1 MCTCWHAC
9 RPQNPYLI
17 AHDPYLH
24 RTLCTNTVCVCA
36 CVCACLK
43 ECETFKFSPSVFVCH
58 HPPTHTHTQSYFY
71 SHLALCHITWQRG
84 SPPVEHACS
93 TCKNTTAAQR
103 KYLTSLKKNPKK
115 RTDLLQAAASGIK
128 REVKW
133 IYWAEPNVSS
143 SPLKSY
149 LYRFKEW
156 LRWPYDNS
164 LSV

>member
-1 MCTCWHAC
+1 MPAG
-9 RPQNPYLI
+9 PKILI
-17 AHDPYLH
+17 WL
-24 RTLCTNTVCVCA
+24 LMILISTVRSAQILCVCA
-36 CVCACLK
+36 RVYARVWKSVRRLSSVHLCLSA
-43 ECETFKFSPSVFVCH
+43 TTA
-58 HPPTHTHTQSYFY
+58 PPTHTQSYFY